1 MRRRCCGPA
10 WPRPLLLQGNAVQDH
25 PIGFASHHV
34 QKIANVGALLN
45 IVGQVEMGIVEF
57 IIVGLRRAG
66 VTLMSKSTA
75 MGPINSNRC
84 AHRKENLLIFALG
97 KNSSLFF
104 SWLSALLIIEHGGR
118 GVATLARSRFG
129 EWGKALFSAAL
140 AKSAWCRVILPDLER
155 RPCNL
160 GDPARIV
167 VQSRKAG
174 LKANLAIQIVSLVPL
189 LHLHNGV
196 R

>member
-1 MRRRCCGPA
+1 
-10 WPRPLLLQGNAVQDH
+10 
-25 PIGFASHHV
+25 
-34 QKIANVGALLN
+34 
-45 IVGQVEMGIVEF
+45 MGV
-57 IIVGLRRAG
+57 G
-66 VTLMSKSTA
+66 VTSIRNLDRRVNIPCSLSLI
-75 MGPINSNRC
+75 PYPLFFSYSC
-84 AHRKENLLIFALG
+84 ALSCTFLLG

-104 SWLSALLIIEHGGR
+104 SWLSALLIKKHGGR

-129 EWGKALFSAAL
+129 EWGKAPFSAAL
-140 AKSAWCRVILPDLER
+140 AKSAWCGVILLELER

-167 VQSRKAG
+167 VQSRKAA
-174 LKANLAIQIVSLVPL
+174 LKPNLAIQIVSLVPL